1 MSTNRELSLLGLAKK
16 AGRLAVGNEP
26 VLEALHFGRAEILLF
41 ACDAADNTV
50 RRFENRRGDVT
61 AITLPYS
68 KEELGA
74 AIGYKSCAALAIC
87 DPGFAGAFLKAHTA
101 MSGNLP
107 EGHSNREPKD
117 TTN

>member
-1 MSTNRELSLLGLAKK
+1 MSMNKELSLLGLAKK
-16 AGRLAVGNEP
+16 AGKLAVGNEP

-41 ACDAADNTV
+41 ANDAAGNTV
-50 RRFENRRGDVT
+50 RRFENRRGEVT

-87 DPGFAGAFLKAHTA
+87 DPGFAGAFHKAHSA
-101 MSGNLP
+101 MSGIP
-107 EGHSNREPKD
+107 SDGHSDREPKD